1 MQDEHLNENSELG
14 KQLDSY
20 DMSQNHYTEVRSKGK
35 RKILKFILENS
46 VSGKWGEKESK
57 RRLK

>member
-46 VSGKWGEKESK
+46 VSGK
-57 RRLK
+57 